1 MGVWLEITNL
11 IVPKWTDNTDE
22 IRKMCKWLAENGFK
36 KVPVHF
42 SRFYPTYKLEQLPP
56 TPVDTLNHA
65 AQIANDEGLLYV
77 YTGNVPGNE
86 ISDTK
91 CPGCGN
97 TLIVREGYRIAANTL
112 VNGKCNKCGVAV
124 DGVWN

>member
-1 MGVWLEITNL
+1 
-11 IVPKWTDNTDE
+11 
-22 IRKMCKWLAENGFK
+22 MCKWLAENGFK

-56 TPVDTLNHA
+56 TPVDTLNQA
-65 AQIANDEGLLYV
+65 AQIANDAGLLYV

-97 TLIVREGYRIAANTL
+97 TLIIREGYRIAANNIA
-112 VNGKCNKCGVAV
+112 NGKCSKCGVAV